1 MHVPS
6 LHACIYGIQ
15 ATQPLALSVSITAR
29 AKQEHCQ
36 PLNIISSSILLL
48 TLMSDLAPTVCLP
61 LGKNEFFSTQSA
73 RRQGL
78 PACSMCNLEWKQPL
92 ADKKRLT
99 RNNFNHWRSNQDL
112 SLTYSRS
119 RRSESI
125 AHTG

>member
-61 LGKNEFFSTQSA
+61 LGKNEFFLLKL
-73 RRQGL
+73 RG
-78 PACSMCNLEWKQPL
+78 
-92 ADKKRLT
+92 DKVCQHAQCAT
-99 RNNFNHWRSNQDL
+99 L
-112 SLTYSRS
+112 SGNSP
-119 RRSESI
+119 
-125 AHTG
+125 